1 MKTAL
6 IASFLLL
13 APAPVLAQSSGAAAG
28 AVPNS
33 FDAPAAQATTLAPR
47 PTPPPAPHSNSTA
60 PGPPPQ
66 PSSPPAPTAPAAPPA
81 DIAKGEAALRD
92 IIGDIQGAGL
102 DYSVFTENL
111 ATQIREQSAQVTP
124 LIKSF
129 GALGDIEHQRAEG
142 QAQLY
147 RATFENQVTEWLIGF
162 DEDGKIAALLF
173 RPAED

>member
-6 IASFLLL
+6 IASLLLL

-33 FDAPAAQATTLAPR
+33 FDGPAAQATTPAPR
-47 PTPPPAPHSNSTA
+47 PA
-60 PGPPPQ
+60 PQ
-66 PSSPPAPTAPAAPPA
+66 PSGPPAPTAPAASAA

-111 ATQIREQSAQVTP
+111 ATQIRQQSAQVTP

-129 GALGDIEHQRAEG
+129 GDLREIEHQSAEG

>member
-6 IASFLLL
+6 ITSLLLL

-33 FDAPAAQATTLAPR
+33 FDAPAAQATTPAPR
-47 PTPPPAPHSNSTA
+47 PAPQTPAP
-60 PGPPPQ
+60 
-66 PSSPPAPTAPAAPPA
+66 APAASSA
-81 DIAKGEAALRD
+81 DIAKGEAALRG

-129 GALGDIEHQRAEG
+129 GDLRDIEHQGAEG
-142 QAQLY
+142 PAQLY

>member
-13 APAPVLAQSSGAAAG
+13 APAPVLAQSSGAAAAG

-33 FDAPAAQATTLAPR
+33 FDAPAAQATTPAPR
-47 PTPPPAPHSNSTA
+47 PTPQPSGPPA
-60 PGPPPQ
+60 Q
-66 PSSPPAPTAPAAPPA
+66 RAPTASPA

-92 IIGDIQGAGL
+92 LIGDIQGAGL
-102 DYSVFTENL
+102 DYSVFTDNL
-111 ATQIREQSAQVTP
+111 AAQIREQSAQVTP

-129 GALGDIEHQRAEG
+129 GELREIDHQRAEG

-162 DEDGKIAALLF
+162 DDDGKIAALLF
-173 RPAED
+173 RPAES

>member
-6 IASFLLL
+6 IAYFLLL

-33 FDAPAAQATTLAPR
+33 FDAPAAQATTPAPR
-47 PTPPPAPHSNSTA
+47 PA
-60 PGPPPQ
+60 PQ
-66 PSSPPAPTAPAAPPA
+66 PSGPAPAPAASPA

-102 DYSVFTENL
+102 DYSLFTENL

>member
-33 FDAPAAQATTLAPR
+33 FDAPAAQATTPAPR
-47 PTPPPAPHSNSTA
+47 PTPQPSGPPAQT
-60 PGPPPQ
+60 
-66 PSSPPAPTAPAAPPA
+66 PPAASPA

-102 DYSVFTENL
+102 DYSVFTGNL

>member
-33 FDAPAAQATTLAPR
+33 FDAPAAQATTPAPR
-47 PTPPPAPHSNSTA
+47 PTPQPSGPPAR
-60 PGPPPQ
+60 
-66 PSSPPAPTAPAAPPA
+66 TAPAASPA

>member
-6 IASFLLL
+6 IASLLLL

-33 FDAPAAQATTLAPR
+33 FDGPAAQATPPAPR
-47 PTPPPAPHSNSTA
+47 PTPQPSGPPAR
-60 PGPPPQ
+60 
-66 PSSPPAPTAPAAPPA
+66 TAPAASPA

-129 GALGDIEHQRAEG
+129 GDLRDIEHQGAEG
-142 QAQLY
+142 PAQLY

>member
-6 IASFLLL
+6 IAALLLL

-33 FDAPAAQATTLAPR
+33 FDAPSAQATTPAPR
-47 PTPPPAPHSNSTA
+47 PAPQTPA
-60 PGPPPQ
+60 
-66 PSSPPAPTAPAAPPA
+66 PAPTGPAASPA

-92 IIGDIQGAGL
+92 LIGDIQGTGL

-129 GALGDIEHQRAEG
+129 GDLRTVEHQRAEG

-147 RATFENQVTEWLIGF
+147 RATFDNQVTEWLIGF

>member
-33 FDAPAAQATTLAPR
+33 FDAPAAKATTPAPR
-47 PTPPPAPHSNSTA
+47 PAPQTPAP
-60 PGPPPQ
+60 
-66 PSSPPAPTAPAAPPA
+66 APAASSA
-81 DIAKGEAALRD
+81 DIAKGEAALRN
-92 IIGDIQGAGL
+92 IIDDIQGTGL

-129 GALGDIEHQRAEG
+129 GDLRDIEHQGAEG
-142 QAQLY
+142 PAQLY